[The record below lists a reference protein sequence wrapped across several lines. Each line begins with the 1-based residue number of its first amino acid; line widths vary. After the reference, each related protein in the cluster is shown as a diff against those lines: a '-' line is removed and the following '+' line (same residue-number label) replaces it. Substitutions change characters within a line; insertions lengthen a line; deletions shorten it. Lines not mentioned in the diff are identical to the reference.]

1 MGGWRGSLGARR
13 VEMREMEQCGET
25 EVETT
30 DKKKAG
36 GTKMGSKEKKKRCN
50 ERAEEEREGG
60 KETRGEGSKRSF
72 KRRLGSEGTTQA
84 SL

>member
-30 DKKKAG
+30 DKKGRKNKDG
-36 GTKMGSKEKKKRCN
+36 IKRKEKKDVMK
-50 ERAEEEREGG
+50 ERRRKEKEGKKQEEKAVREVLSAG
-60 KETRGEGSKRSF
+60 
-72 KRRLGSEGTTQA
+72 
-84 SL
+84 